1 MESNERYGVTCI
13 VDNKEPVIKAAIEK
27 TAREELLMEN
37 VAEITQAETEEKEG
51 AKYITVPEDELQAML
66 QAAAKEAIKELRK
79 EEAKEKKKNK
89 YHDTFSL
96 MRCYRDAVFH
106 IENAVSEGTQLELE
120 GMTEE
125 QQETYLR
132 SVRRTR
138 FKTLLMT
145 ANIDKAIE
153 EMARRRKAAGRELE
167 YQVFDMYF
175 MQGMNY
181 EQIIDQV
188 EQDTGEKL
196 GKNTPRRWVTGI
208 INEMSV
214 LLWGLED
221 ERQ

>member
-1 MESNERYGVTCI
+1 
-13 VDNKEPVIKAAIEK
+13 
-27 TAREELLMEN
+27 MEN
-37 VAEITQAETEEKEG
+37 VAENTTAETKEKEG
-51 AKYITVPEDELQAML
+51 AKLITVPEDELQAML
-66 QAAAKEAIKELRK
+66 QAAAKAAIKELRK

-106 IENAVSEGTQLELE
+106 IENAVSEGVQLELE

-145 ANIDKAIE
+145 ANIDKAID
-153 EMARRRKAAGRELE
+153 EMAKRRKAAGREVE

-175 MQGMNY
+175 MQGMSY

-188 EQDTGEKL
+188 EKDTGERL

-221 ERQ
+221 DSRP

>member
-1 MESNERYGVTCI
+1 
-13 VDNKEPVIKAAIEK
+13 
-27 TAREELLMEN
+27 MEN
-37 VAEITQAETEEKEG
+37 VAENTTADTEEKEG
-51 AKYITVPEDELQAML
+51 AKLITVPEDELQAML
-66 QAAAKEAIKELRK
+66 QAAAKTAIKELRK
-79 EEAKEKKKNK
+79 EEAKEKKKIK
-89 YHDTFSL
+89 YHDMFSL

-106 IENAVSEGTQLELE
+106 IENAVSEGAQLELE

-145 ANIDKAIE
+145 ANIDKAID
-153 EMARRRKAAGRELE
+153 EMAKRRKAAGREVE

-175 MQGMNY
+175 MKGMSY
-181 EQIIDQV
+181 EQIIDKV
-188 EQDTGEKL
+188 EKDTGERL

-221 ERQ
+221 DSRP

>member
-1 MESNERYGVTCI
+1 
-13 VDNKEPVIKAAIEK
+13 
-27 TAREELLMEN
+27 MEN
-37 VAEITQAETEEKEG
+37 VTENTTADTEEKEG
-51 AKYITVPEDELQAML
+51 AKLITVPEDELQAML
-66 QAAAKEAIKELRK
+66 QAAAKAAIKELRK

-106 IENAVSEGTQLELE
+106 IENAVSEGAQLELE

-145 ANIDKAIE
+145 ANIDKAID
-153 EMARRRKAAGRELE
+153 EMAKRRKAAGREVE

-175 MQGMNY
+175 MQGMSY

-188 EQDTGEKL
+188 EKDTGERL

-221 ERQ
+221 DSRP

>member
-1 MESNERYGVTCI
+1 
-13 VDNKEPVIKAAIEK
+13 
-27 TAREELLMEN
+27 MEN
-37 VAEITQAETEEKEG
+37 VAENTQAETKEKEG
-51 AKYITVPEDELQAML
+51 AKLITVPEDELQAML
-66 QAAAKEAIKELRK
+66 QAAAKAAIKELRK

-106 IENAVSEGTQLELE
+106 IENAVSEGAQLELE

-138 FKTLLMT
+138 FKTLLIT
-145 ANIDKAIE
+145 ANIDKAID
-153 EMARRRKAAGRELE
+153 EMAKRRKAAGREVE

-175 MQGMNY
+175 MQGMSY

-188 EQDTGEKL
+188 EKDTGERL

>member
-1 MESNERYGVTCI
+1 
-13 VDNKEPVIKAAIEK
+13 
-27 TAREELLMEN
+27 MEN
-37 VAEITQAETEEKEG
+37 VAENTTVETEEKAGQEEQK
-51 AKYITVPEDELQAML
+51 KYITVSDEELQAML
-66 QAAAKEAIKELRK
+66 QAAVKAGIKELRK

-96 MRCYRDAVFH
+96 MRCYRDATFH
-106 IENAVSEGTQLELE
+106 IENAISEGAQLELE
-120 GMTEE
+120 DMTEE
-125 QQETYLR
+125 QRETYLR
-132 SVRRTR
+132 SVRKTR
-138 FKTLLMT
+138 FRTLLIT
-145 ANIDKAIE
+145 ANIDKVID

-175 MQGMNY
+175 MQGMTY

-188 EQDTGEKL
+188 EKDEGERL

-221 ERQ
+221 EK

>member
-1 MESNERYGVTCI
+1 
-13 VDNKEPVIKAAIEK
+13 
-27 TAREELLMEN
+27 MEN
-37 VAEITQAETEEKEG
+37 VAENTQVETQEEKAPEG
-51 AKYITVPEDELQAML
+51 IEKYALYRSEEKLVFSEEGLQAML
-66 QAAAKEAIKELRK
+66 QAAAKTAIKELRK

-96 MRCYRDAVFH
+96 MRCYRDAAFH
-106 IENAVSEGTQLELE
+106 IENAISEGAQLELE

-125 QQETYLR
+125 QQEVYLR

-145 ANIDKAIE
+145 ANIDKVID
-153 EMARRRKAAGRELE
+153 EMAKRRAAAGREIE
-167 YQVFDMYF
+167 YMVFDMYF
-175 MQGMNY
+175 MQGMTY
-181 EQIIDQV
+181 EQII
-188 EQDTGEKL
+188 EQIEKDKGEKL

-221 ERQ
+221 ER

>member
-1 MESNERYGVTCI
+1 
-13 VDNKEPVIKAAIEK
+13 
-27 TAREELLMEN
+27 MEN
-37 VAEITQAETEEKEG
+37 VAENTQVKTQEELTQEE
-51 AKYITVPEDELQAML
+51 AVKYITVSNEELQAML
-66 QAAAKEAIKELRK
+66 QAAAKTAIKELRK

-96 MRCYRDAVFH
+96 MRCYRDATFH

-132 SVRRTR
+132 SVRKTR
-138 FKTLLMT
+138 FRTLLMT
-145 ANIDKAIE
+145 ANIDKVID
-153 EMARRRKAAGRELE
+153 EMARRRIEAGREIE
-167 YQVFDMYF
+167 YVVFDMYF
-175 MQGMNY
+175 MQGMTY
-181 EQIIDQV
+181 EQIIEQI
-188 EQDTGEKL
+188 EQDRGEKL

>member
-1 MESNERYGVTCI
+1 M
-13 VDNKEPVIKAAIEK
+13 D
-27 TAREELLMEN
+27 N
-37 VAEITQAETEEKEG
+37 VAENVQEQEEAKEKAEEV
-51 AKYITVPEDELQAML
+51 KYITVPEEELQAML

>member
-1 MESNERYGVTCI
+1 
-13 VDNKEPVIKAAIEK
+13 
-27 TAREELLMEN
+27 MEN
-37 VAEITQAETEEKEG
+37 VAENTTADTEEKEG
-51 AKYITVPEDELQAML
+51 AKLITVPEDELQAML
-66 QAAAKEAIKELRK
+66 QAAAKTAIKELRK
-79 EEAKEKKKNK
+79 EEAKEKKKIK

-106 IENAVSEGTQLELE
+106 IENAVSEGAQLELE

-145 ANIDKAIE
+145 ANIDKAIN
-153 EMARRRKAAGRELE
+153 EMAKRRKAAGREVE

-175 MQGMNY
+175 MQGMSY

-188 EQDTGEKL
+188 EKDTGERL

-221 ERQ
+221 DSRP

>member
-1 MESNERYGVTCI
+1 
-13 VDNKEPVIKAAIEK
+13 
-27 TAREELLMEN
+27 MEN
-37 VAEITQAETEEKEG
+37 VTENTTADTEEKEG
-51 AKYITVPEDELQAML
+51 AKLITVPEDELQAML
-66 QAAAKEAIKELRK
+66 QAAAKAAIKELRK

-106 IENAVSEGTQLELE
+106 IENAVSEGEQLELE

-145 ANIDKAIE
+145 ANIDKAID
-153 EMARRRKAAGRELE
+153 EMAKRRKAAGREVE

-175 MQGMNY
+175 MQGMSY

-188 EQDTGEKL
+188 EKDTGERL

-221 ERQ
+221 DSRP

>member
-1 MESNERYGVTCI
+1 
-13 VDNKEPVIKAAIEK
+13 
-27 TAREELLMEN
+27 MEN
-37 VAEITQAETEEKEG
+37 VAENTKAETQEEKAPEG
-51 AKYITVPEDELQAML
+51 VEKYTMYAEDGRLVFSEEGLQAML
-66 QAAAKEAIKELRK
+66 QAAAKNAIKELRK
-79 EEAKEKKKNK
+79 EEAKEKKRNK

-106 IENAVSEGTQLELE
+106 IENAVSEGAQLDLAD
-120 GMTEE
+120 MTEE

-145 ANIDKAIE
+145 ANIDKAID
-153 EMARRRKAAGRELE
+153 EMSRRRQAAGRNIE
-167 YQVFDMYF
+167 YKVFDMYF
-175 MQGMNY
+175 MQGMSY
-181 EQIIDQV
+181 DQIIDQI
-188 EQDTGEKL
+188 EQDTGERL

-221 ERQ
+221 EK

>member
-1 MESNERYGVTCI
+1 MTKNYRL
-13 VDNKEPVIKAAIEK
+13 AEK
-27 TAREELLMEN
+27 KGDLRNMEN

-153 EMARRRKAAGRELE
+153 EMTRRRKAAGRELE

-221 ERQ
+221 EKQ